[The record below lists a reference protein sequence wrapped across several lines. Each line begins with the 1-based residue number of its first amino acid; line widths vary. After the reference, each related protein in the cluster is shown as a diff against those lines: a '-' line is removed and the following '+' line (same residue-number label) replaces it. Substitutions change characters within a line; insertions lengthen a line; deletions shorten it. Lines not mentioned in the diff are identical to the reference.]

1 MKTKFILF
9 LLLFSAAM
17 FAQEVK
23 RVAILET
30 VDKENKVSY
39 ANKLI
44 LRASLS
50 KAITQTEGYE
60 AYDRTDVDAI
70 MSEQDFQRTGMVSN
84 DQIKRLGE
92 MTGANYILVAEA
104 VQVDNQNMFITAKL
118 LDVETART
126 IMTDNVMMGTTAED
140 IQAGCKTLSEKLFS
154 NTPTNKTSTSKTS
167 SKVASKASATQIP
180 EMSNVEIET
189 EMLVINS
196 KSDQK
201 LLGAKLV
208 KCLKNGISILSMH
221 LNLDVAKDGID
232 ESLMAGILSASGE
245 TDGAGM
251 RSNIKIMHPMQES
264 GYGRVYSI
272 NAITLGELYKKMKKV
287 FSSERMLAY
296 GKEEKEISC
305 VASFCGAGG
314 DEEAVLFA
322 KNNGADVVVSADFK
336 HHVIAYALELGLS
349 VITMT
354 HYASENYGFKKYYEK
369 IRQQVKIPCAFH
381 TDEHLL

>member
-9 LLLFSAAM
+9 FLLFFSATI

-104 VQVDNQNMFITAKL
+104 AQLDDKKNMFITAKL

-126 IMTDNVMMGTTAED
+126 IMTDYVMMGTTAD
-140 IQAGCKTLSEKLFS
+140 AIQEGCTVLSEKLFS
-154 NTPTNKTSTSKTS
+154 NRPTSKTS
-167 SKVASKASATQIP
+167 SDVAAKASATQIP
-180 EMSNVEIET
+180 EMDAKMKEE
-189 EMLVINS
+189 EKLVINS
-196 KSDQK
+196 KSTQK
-201 LLGAKLV
+201 MFGVKKYSYGGNQMDEKQFVQFLYRNNTKIYADYVKSKKLISAGWWTMGAGLVSTIVLGVGCLCAEDEYTSSYGGYYYTSAEAYTAGWTFLGVGIAATIASIPIVSVGYAKKKKVTYSLNNDLYV
-208 KCLKNGISILSMH
+208 ANNNSETTQPSVNLSLQANQNGIGLA
-221 LNLDVAKDGID
+221 LN
-232 ESLMAGILSASGE
+232 
-245 TDGAGM
+245 
-251 RSNIKIMHPMQES
+251 
-264 GYGRVYSI
+264 
-272 NAITLGELYKKMKKV
+272 
-287 FSSERMLAY
+287 F
-296 GKEEKEISC
+296 
-305 VASFCGAGG
+305 
-314 DEEAVLFA
+314 
-322 KNNGADVVVSADFK
+322 
-336 HHVIAYALELGLS
+336 
-349 VITMT
+349 
-354 HYASENYGFKKYYEK
+354 
-369 IRQQVKIPCAFH
+369 
-381 TDEHLL
+381 

>member
-9 LLLFSAAM
+9 LLLFSTAM

-30 VDKENKVSY
+30 VDKENKISY

-104 VQVDNQNMFITAKL
+104 VQVDYKNMFITAKL

-126 IMTDNVMMGTTAED
+126 IMTDNVMMGTTADE

-154 NTPTNKTSTSKTS
+154 NTPTNKTS
-167 SKVASKASATQIP
+167 SKVAAIASTSQIP
-180 EMSNVEIET
+180 EMDAKMKGEEK
-189 EMLVINS
+189 LVINS
-196 KSDQK
+196 KSTQK
-201 LLGAKLV
+201 MFGVKKYSYGGSQMDEKQFVQFLYRNNTKIYADYVKSKKLISAGWWTMGAGVVSMIGIGVGCLMEGVGSYYYNGSAAAAGISFMTIGGAAIASSIPILGVGYKKKKNVAYSLNNDLYVANNPSTTSKPAVNLSV
-208 KCLKNGISILSMH
+208 QSSQNGIGLA
-221 LNLDVAKDGID
+221 LN
-232 ESLMAGILSASGE
+232 
-245 TDGAGM
+245 
-251 RSNIKIMHPMQES
+251 
-264 GYGRVYSI
+264 
-272 NAITLGELYKKMKKV
+272 
-287 FSSERMLAY
+287 F
-296 GKEEKEISC
+296 
-305 VASFCGAGG
+305 
-314 DEEAVLFA
+314 
-322 KNNGADVVVSADFK
+322 
-336 HHVIAYALELGLS
+336 
-349 VITMT
+349 
-354 HYASENYGFKKYYEK
+354 
-369 IRQQVKIPCAFH
+369 
-381 TDEHLL
+381 

>member
-9 LLLFSAAM
+9 FLMLFSATI

-104 VQVDNQNMFITAKL
+104 AQLDDKKTMFITAKL

-126 IMTDNVMMGTTAED
+126 IMTDYVMMGTTAD
-140 IQAGCKTLSEKLFS
+140 AIQEGCTVLSEKLFS
-154 NTPTNKTSTSKTS
+154 NTTKSTPSKIAANTSVS
-167 SKVASKASATQIP
+167 QIP
-180 EMSNVEIET
+180 QMSANIGNGET
-189 EMLVINS
+189 FVINS
-196 KSDQK
+196 KSTQK
-201 LLGAKLV
+201 MFGVKKYSYGGNQMDEKQFVQFLYRNNTKIYADYVKSKRLISAGWWTMGAGIVSMLTMGTGFVCGYDEGLIYTGIAFLSIGGAATVASIPVICVGHAKRKNVINSLNKDSYIANNNSETTQPSV
-208 KCLKNGISILSMH
+208 NLSVQASQNGIGLA
-221 LNLDVAKDGID
+221 LN
-232 ESLMAGILSASGE
+232 
-245 TDGAGM
+245 
-251 RSNIKIMHPMQES
+251 
-264 GYGRVYSI
+264 
-272 NAITLGELYKKMKKV
+272 
-287 FSSERMLAY
+287 F
-296 GKEEKEISC
+296 
-305 VASFCGAGG
+305 
-314 DEEAVLFA
+314 
-322 KNNGADVVVSADFK
+322 
-336 HHVIAYALELGLS
+336 
-349 VITMT
+349 
-354 HYASENYGFKKYYEK
+354 
-369 IRQQVKIPCAFH
+369 
-381 TDEHLL
+381 

>member
-9 LLLFSAAM
+9 LLLFSTAM

-30 VDKENKVSY
+30 VDKENKISY

-50 KAITQTEGYE
+50 KAITLTEGYE

-104 VQVDNQNMFITAKL
+104 VQVDYKNMFITAKL

-126 IMTDNVMMGTTAED
+126 IMTDNVMMGTSADE
-140 IQAGCKTLSEKLFS
+140 IQEGCKTLSEKLFS
-154 NTPTNKTSTSKTS
+154 NTPTSKTS
-167 SKVASKASATQIP
+167 SKVAAKASATQIP
-180 EMSNVEIET
+180 EMSNVEIGT

-201 LLGAKLV
+201 LLGVKKYSYGNLQMDEKQFVQFLYKNNSRAYLDYMKGKKLV
-208 KCLKNGISILSMH
+208 S
-221 LNLDVAKDGID
+221 
-232 ESLMAGILSASGE
+232 AGWWTFGTGFLL
-245 TDGAGM
+245 
-251 RSNIKIMHPMQES
+251 
-264 GYGRVYSI
+264 
-272 NAITLGELYKKMKKV
+272 AIPIGCGLIGELYL
-287 FSSERMLAY
+287 EELAAFWAI
-296 GKEEKEISC
+296 G
-305 VASFCGAGG
+305 GA
-314 DEEAVLFA
+314 A
-322 KNNGADVVVSADFK
+322 VVSSIPILGVGYAK
-336 HHVIAYALELGLS
+336 RNRAYDLRNYSYTANYSMTNQPAVSLS
-349 VITMT
+349 VQSSQNGIGL
-354 HYASENYGFKKYYEK
+354 ALNF
-369 IRQQVKIPCAFH
+369 
-381 TDEHLL
+381 

>member
-9 LLLFSAAM
+9 FLMLFSATI

-104 VQVDNQNMFITAKL
+104 AQLDDKKNMFITAKL

-126 IMTDNVMMGTTAED
+126 IMTDYVMMGTTAD
-140 IQAGCKTLSEKLFS
+140 QIQEGCTILSEKLFS
-154 NTPTNKTSTSKTS
+154 NRPTSKTS
-167 SKVASKASATQIP
+167 SDVAAKASATQIP
-180 EMSNVEIET
+180 EMDAKMKGEEK
-189 EMLVINS
+189 LVINS
-196 KSDQK
+196 KSTQK
-201 LLGAKLV
+201 MFGVKKYSYGGNQMDEKQFIQFLYRNNTKIYADYVKSKKLISAGWWTMGAGIVSMLGLGVGLMFVEGEYYDYFYGGYRYSTNWEAYDAGISFISIGAAAIAASIPILGVGYAKKKKVAYSLNNDLYV
-208 KCLKNGISILSMH
+208 ANNHSATNKPVVNLSVQSSQNGIGLA
-221 LNLDVAKDGID
+221 LN
-232 ESLMAGILSASGE
+232 
-245 TDGAGM
+245 
-251 RSNIKIMHPMQES
+251 
-264 GYGRVYSI
+264 
-272 NAITLGELYKKMKKV
+272 
-287 FSSERMLAY
+287 F
-296 GKEEKEISC
+296 
-305 VASFCGAGG
+305 
-314 DEEAVLFA
+314 
-322 KNNGADVVVSADFK
+322 
-336 HHVIAYALELGLS
+336 
-349 VITMT
+349 
-354 HYASENYGFKKYYEK
+354 
-369 IRQQVKIPCAFH
+369 
-381 TDEHLL
+381 

>member
-9 LLLFSAAM
+9 FLLFFSATI

-104 VQVDNQNMFITAKL
+104 AQLDDKKTMFITAKL

-126 IMTDNVMMGTTAED
+126 IMTDYVMMGTTAD
-140 IQAGCKTLSEKLFS
+140 AIQEGCTILSEKLFS
-154 NTPTNKTSTSKTS
+154 NTTKSTP
-167 SKVASKASATQIP
+167 SKVAANTSVSQIP
-180 EMSNVEIET
+180 QMSANIGNGET
-189 EMLVINS
+189 FVINS
-196 KSDQK
+196 KSTQK
-201 LLGAKLV
+201 MFGVKKYTYNGNQMDEKQFVQFLYRNNTKIYADYVKSKKLISAGWWTMGAGVVSTIVLGVGCLCVSDYTSEEAYIAGWTFLSVGIAATIASIPIVSVGYAKKKKVTYSLNKDSYIANNNSEITQPSV
-208 KCLKNGISILSMH
+208 NLSLQANQNGIGLA
-221 LNLDVAKDGID
+221 LN
-232 ESLMAGILSASGE
+232 
-245 TDGAGM
+245 
-251 RSNIKIMHPMQES
+251 
-264 GYGRVYSI
+264 
-272 NAITLGELYKKMKKV
+272 
-287 FSSERMLAY
+287 F
-296 GKEEKEISC
+296 
-305 VASFCGAGG
+305 
-314 DEEAVLFA
+314 
-322 KNNGADVVVSADFK
+322 
-336 HHVIAYALELGLS
+336 
-349 VITMT
+349 
-354 HYASENYGFKKYYEK
+354 
-369 IRQQVKIPCAFH
+369 
-381 TDEHLL
+381 

>member
-9 LLLFSAAM
+9 LLLFSSAM

-104 VQVDNQNMFITAKL
+104 ALVDSKNMFITAKL

-126 IMTDNVMMGTTAED
+126 IMTDYVMMGTTAD
-140 IQAGCKTLSEKLFS
+140 AIQEGCSILSEKLFS
-154 NTPTNKTSTSKTS
+154 NTQKSTS
-167 SKVASKASATQIP
+167 SKVAANTSTSQIP
-180 EMSNVEIET
+180 QMSANIENG
-189 EMLVINS
+189 EKLVINS
-196 KSDQK
+196 KSTQK
-201 LLGAKLV
+201 MFGVKKYSYGTTQMDEKAFCEFLYKNNRELYLKYMQNQQMIYSGWGLFGGGVIMTLAGGLSWLGGDVNIGVNLGIPLLVFGGAGTIT
-208 KCLKNGISILSMH
+208 GISLLSVGYTRQKKDVVNMFNAQNAEKPAVT
-221 LNLDVAKDGID
+221 LNLQ
-232 ESLMAGILSASGE
+232 ASQNGV
-245 TDGAGM
+245 G
-251 RSNIKIMHPMQES
+251 
-264 GYGRVYSI
+264 
-272 NAITLGELYKKMKKV
+272 
-287 FSSERMLAY
+287 LALN
-296 GKEEKEISC
+296 
-305 VASFCGAGG
+305 F
-314 DEEAVLFA
+314 
-322 KNNGADVVVSADFK
+322 
-336 HHVIAYALELGLS
+336 
-349 VITMT
+349 
-354 HYASENYGFKKYYEK
+354 
-369 IRQQVKIPCAFH
+369 
-381 TDEHLL
+381 

>member
-104 VQVDNQNMFITAKL
+104 AQLDDKKTMFITAKL

-126 IMTDNVMMGTTAED
+126 IMTDYVMMGTTAD
-140 IQAGCKTLSEKLFS
+140 AIQEGCTVLSEKLFS
-154 NTPTNKTSTSKTS
+154 NTPKS
-167 SKVASKASATQIP
+167 SKVAANTSTSQIP
-180 EMSNVEIET
+180 QMSANIGNGEKF
-189 EMLVINS
+189 VINS
-196 KSDQK
+196 KSTQK
-201 LLGAKLV
+201 MFGVKKYAYNGNQMDEKAFVQFLFRNNTKVYADYVKSKKLISAGWWTMGAGIVSMVAIGTGCMCADDEWYYSSYYGYGYYRTSEEAITAGISFLSIGAAAVVSSIPVICVGHAKRKNVINSLNKDSYIANNNSETTQPSV
-208 KCLKNGISILSMH
+208 NLSLQANQNGIGLA
-221 LNLDVAKDGID
+221 LN
-232 ESLMAGILSASGE
+232 
-245 TDGAGM
+245 
-251 RSNIKIMHPMQES
+251 
-264 GYGRVYSI
+264 
-272 NAITLGELYKKMKKV
+272 
-287 FSSERMLAY
+287 F
-296 GKEEKEISC
+296 
-305 VASFCGAGG
+305 
-314 DEEAVLFA
+314 
-322 KNNGADVVVSADFK
+322 
-336 HHVIAYALELGLS
+336 
-349 VITMT
+349 
-354 HYASENYGFKKYYEK
+354 
-369 IRQQVKIPCAFH
+369 
-381 TDEHLL
+381 